1 MVRWLCLL
9 ITLLVV
15 GGCSKIDEIL
25 NPPKEPPIELTL
37 YMNTEID
44 DDGNYIL
51 NMGMYNYNSVKYT
64 TSQPYVRV
72 FWGSVDSF
80 YVSYQNQIIGSP
92 IINYSTYSNGEGEG
106 TQMMFISSDL
116 IRNEPYTI
124 IGCVSD
130 DNCEWLSFIL
140 Q

>member
-1 MVRWLCLL
+1 M
-9 ITLLVV
+9 LVF
-15 GGCSKIDEIL
+15 GCSDLDELL
-25 NPPKEPPIELTL
+25 NPAEEPPIKLNL
-37 YMNTEID
+37 YMETEM
-44 DDGNYIL
+44 DDGNYLL

-64 TSQPYVRV
+64 TSQPYIRV

-106 TQMMFISSDL
+106 QQMIFISSDL
-116 IRNEPYTI
+116 IRSEPYTI
-124 IGCVSD
+124 IGCISD